1 MYKPKKAYSILGEEN
16 WGRLPQ
22 VVRDALLS
30 IIDDVSDFHHQ
41 RRNAEIWVALRNR
54 GIETKKR
61 FEATGYSHRKEVNGY
76 IEADHTRVVV
86 EIESSTIENAYN
98 DTLKI
103 LALRK
108 AGQIDFGVILAKYNS
123 KRRSLSYRQIKKSLW
138 DPFRV
143 LFDDRIAIL
152 CVE

>member
-1 MYKPKKAYSILGEEN
+1 MYKPKKKYKLLGEEN
-16 WGRLPQ
+16 WKRLPRI
-22 VVRDALLS
+22 VRDDLLS

-54 GIETKKR
+54 GIQIKKKFR
-61 FEATGYSHRKEVNGY
+61 TAGYSHAKEVNGY
-76 IEADHTRVVV
+76 LEADHTRVVI

-103 LALRK
+103 RALRK
-108 AGQIDFGVILAKYNS
+108 ARQIEFGVILAKYNQ
-123 KRRSLSYRQIKKSLW
+123 KRRSLSYDQIKKSLW
-138 DPFRV
+138 DPFKV
-143 LFDDRIAIL
+143 LFDDQIAIL